1 MPKTTASQLFCPGP
15 ESLNGSLCKSATS
28 KRTEHISL
36 TISLIDALTFSV
48 SARQNLTY
56 FGSTS
61 FVTGARIEKSVLLN
75 LQQKIETRFNSGDR
89 EGPMILCL
97 SETSNNAN
105 EFLSFD
111 KAESNTDEK
120 VTAACRLNCVVTVV
134 QEIASDGDQ

>member
-1 MPKTTASQLFCPGP
+1 MGAYARAQRQNEQNISH
-15 ESLNGSLCKSATS
+15 SLS
-28 KRTEHISL
+28 HSL
-36 TISLIDALTFSV
+36 TLTFSV
-48 SARQNLTY
+48 LSKTKLDLFWLY
-56 FGSTS
+56 F
-61 FVTGARIEKSVLLN
+61 VCHGARIEKSVLLN